1 MTLLAGAV
9 KVAGED
15 AVAGVADEEE
25 HAVDRGADAALR
37 EAVTG
42 RASPGEQA
50 DGRRSRLHYDH
61 VCVYLDALSSDQP
74 RPISIV

>member
-15 AVAGVADEEE
+15 AVAGAADEEE

-37 EAVTG
+37 VAETG
-42 RASPGEQA
+42 RASPGEKA
-50 DGRRSRLHYDH
+50 DGRRSRLHHDY
-61 VCVYLDALSSDQP
+61 VCVYLDGLFSDQS
-74 RPISIV
+74 RPIAIV